1 MKILCLEGT
10 AKAASVALLSD
21 ERTLGEILLREG
33 GRSHT
38 EVFIP
43 LIHTLLD
50 SCGVSLEEIGL
61 FACTNGPGS
70 FTGVRIGVSTVKGLA
85 FGREVPCAAV
95 SSLEAL
101 AENLSPL
108 DGLLCPL
115 MDARRNQVYN
125 ALFEIRDGVLCRL
138 TPDRALSIEALCEQI
153 KQTYP
158 DRPLRLVGDG
168 ANVALP
174 AFLEAGLTVLA
185 TPDGIALQ
193 SAAAV
198 GRCALRQFKAG
209 RLESDLELAPLYL
222 RMPQA
227 ERERLARLK
236 EEKENE
242 TIQNEKVG
250 RE

>member
-10 AKAASVALLSD
+10 AKAAGVALLSD
-21 ERTLGEILLREG
+21 RETMGEILLRGG

-50 SCGVSLEEIGL
+50 SCGVTIDEIGL

-70 FTGVRIGVSTVKGLA
+70 FTGVRIGVSVIKGLA
-85 FGREVPCAAV
+85 FGRNVPCAAV

-125 ALFEIRDGVLCRL
+125 ALFEMKDGTLTRL
-138 TPDRALSIEALCEQI
+138 TPDRALSIDALCKEI
-153 KQTYP
+153 KETYGG
-158 DRPLRLVGDG
+158 RPIRLVGDG
-168 ANVALP
+168 TQVAYP
-174 AFLEAGLTVLA
+174 ALMEAGLTVLP

-198 GRCALRQFKAG
+198 GRCALRQFMAK
-209 RLESDLELAPLYL
+209 EVTNDLDLSPFYL

-227 ERERLARLK
+227 ERERLERSNQEKENKTIQTKK
-236 EEKENE
+236 EEKA
-242 TIQNEKVG
+242 
-250 RE
+250 